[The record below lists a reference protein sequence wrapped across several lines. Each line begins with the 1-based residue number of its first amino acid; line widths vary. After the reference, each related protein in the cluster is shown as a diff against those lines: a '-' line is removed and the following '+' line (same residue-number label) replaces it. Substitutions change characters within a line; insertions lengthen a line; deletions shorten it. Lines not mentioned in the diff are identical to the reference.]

1 MTAPARHSIA
11 GQSRPIDQDMDWS
24 QIGESLAMLALAVAQ
39 IDSSLTEGSKSVNQL
54 STSFTAMADNTQ
66 RILEMTSDNQRAAT
80 TSAQS
85 TAAHDH
91 AQTQEEAAQQEK
103 EAQIQSIATEVNAEI
118 KEAIIA
124 FQFYDRLSQRLEHVG
139 SSLEKMGH
147 LIADPTARYAPG
159 SWSDLQQHIKG
170 KYTMEAERIMFEHI
184 MAGNS
189 VAEAL
194 EIYHHHFE
202 KNEGDTFG
210 TTDEIEL
217 F

>member
-11 GQSRPIDQDMDWS
+11 GQSRPIDQEMDWS

-66 RILEMTSDNQRAAT
+66 RILEMTSDTQ
-80 TSAQS
+80 SAGISSVES
-85 TAAHDH
+85 TAAMPDDLTRP
-91 AQTQEEAAQQEK
+91 QK

-124 FQFYDRLSQRLEHVG
+124 FQFYDRLSQRLEHVS

-147 LIADPTARYAPG
+147 LIADPAARYAPG

-202 KNEGDTFG
+202 KNDGDTFG